1 MRSKGGRRNTEESEL
16 YEARRQR
23 CTLCWQKGLSLSTRR
38 LARPSSF
45 VVLFRYTAR
54 MKVTPTL
61 LPLALLLTFGC
72 SAGESEAALATDSP
86 PAKSAEASSEPAAE
100 AATASTYDGVSIAS
114 IQSAGVDEVM
124 SIRKTLL
131 SDTTELLKGVTDAD
145 GAKAA
150 SGALDGIVSR
160 LGPLS
165 QRQGELE
172 NGSMVEK
179 ASYAKAA
186 LDMLGDATGLS
197 AEIARVTEIP
207 GVTEYLQSGID
218 AVVAY
223 FMPGK

>member
-1 MRSKGGRRNTEESEL
+1 
-16 YEARRQR
+16 
-23 CTLCWQKGLSLSTRR
+23 
-38 LARPSSF
+38 
-45 VVLFRYTAR
+45 

-72 SAGESEAALATDSP
+72 SDGDSEAKAA
-86 PAKSAEASSEPAAE
+86 AMAASVETAE
-100 AATASTYDGVSIAS
+100 AASEPEAEAAPASTYDGVSIAS

-165 QRQGELE
+165 QRQSELE
-172 NGSMVEK
+172 NCSMLEK

-197 AEIARVTEIP
+197 SEIARISEIP

-223 FMPGK
+223 FVPGK